1 MQVIVQFIAR
11 LSLILY
17 ILCAIGIL
25 LGVRA
30 YVRGHRARHEAV
42 FGLEREAAYNQ
53 RRRGVSAILS
63 LLVSAAAVYI
73 ISNIIAPNLGQPT
86 AGPTPGP
93 MLFATEQA
101 TATQPALLFPTV
113 TPTIGV
119 PGQVTPVT
127 GESTNGCEILGST
140 IYSPQPGQTVSGQVQ
155 VEGEANILNFSK
167 YKFEINGPSTGGA
180 WVVVGTYST
189 PVASGILGA
198 WDSTSLQPGTYQFR
212 LVVVNTEG
220 NFPTPCQVSVVVG
233 SPGAPPTPSVPGQTP
248 LVPQT
253 PTP

>member
-30 YVRGHRARHEAV
+30 FVRGRHARHVAV

-53 RRRGVSAILS
+53 QRRGVSAVLS

-73 ISNIIAPNLGQPT
+73 ISNIIAPNLGQPL
-86 AGPTPGP
+86 AEPAPGP
-93 MLFATEQA
+93 MLVTEQV

-119 PGQVTPVT
+119 PGQATPIA
-127 GESTNGCEILGST
+127 GEHINGCEILGST

-180 WVVVGTYST
+180 WVVVGTYSA

-220 NFPTPCQVSVVVG
+220 NFPTPCQVSVIVG
-233 SPGAPPTPSVPGQTP
+233 SPGASPTPSVPGQTP